1 MNYIIVIAVKIGSK
15 VVNDVIR
22 CYDFYIIN
30 KDIKVVYGEGFY
42 MVQPIKK
49 IALLTGGGDCPGLN
63 AVIRAITR
71 AAILNY
77 GIEVIGYRFGYKG
90 LYHNNFMPL
99 TMETVTGILHR
110 GGTILYSSNKD
121 NLFDYLVD
129 DGHGGKV
136 KKDVS
141 DVAVENLKKD
151 GVDVLVILGGDGTLT
166 SARDFSRKGVNVI
179 GVPKTMD
186 NDLASTD
193 VTYGFISAMSVGT
206 EFIDRLQTTA
216 KSHHR
221 VICCELMGRDAGWIT
236 LYAGLAG
243 NAGVCLIPEIP
254 FTIENIAK
262 AIKKRDEM
270 GLPYTVVAVAEG
282 AKYADG
288 TKVIGKI
295 VEDSPDP
302 VRYSGLAAK
311 VADDLE
317 KVIPNHEVRSVN
329 PGHIIRGGDITAYDR
344 ILSIRYGVAAVELIN
359 ECKFGNVVTI
369 NGDKMGY
376 TSLEEVIGA
385 AKIGQQKHVDPNG
398 ELVKAAKAIGISFGD
413 E

>member
-1 MNYIIVIAVKIGSK
+1 MGST
-15 VVNDVIR
+15 V
-22 CYDFYIIN
+22 
-30 KDIKVVYGEGFY
+30 
-42 MVQPIKK
+42 KK
-49 IALLTGGGDCPGLN
+49 IALLSGGGDCPGLN
-63 AVIRAITR
+63 AVIRTITKTAISK
-71 AAILNY
+71 Y
-77 GIEVIGYRFGYKG
+77 GYEVIGFVYGYRG
-90 LYHNNFMPL
+90 LYHNNYVEL
-99 TMETVTGILHR
+99 TEESVEDIYKE

-129 DGHGGKV
+129 DG
-136 KKDVS
+136 
-141 DVAVENLKKD
+141 AVENLKKD

-254 FTIENIAK
+254 FTIENVAK

-359 ECKFGNVVTI
+359 EGKFGNVVTI

>member
-1 MNYIIVIAVKIGSK
+1 MEKQIKTIG
-15 VVNDVIR
+15 V
-22 CYDFYIIN
+22 
-30 KDIKVVYGEGFY
+30 
-42 MVQPIKK
+42 
-49 IALLTGGGDCPGLN
+49 LTSGGDAPGMNAAVRAVVRTGLHKGFRMIGIQRGYNGLLN
-63 AVIRAITR
+63 GECFEMNLRSVSNIIQA
-71 AAILNY
+71 
-77 GIEVIGYRFGYKG
+77 
-90 LYHNNFMPL
+90 
-99 TMETVTGILHR
+99 
-110 GGTILYSSNKD
+110 GGTILYTARCLEFKTKEGQD
-121 NLFDYLVD
+121 KGAAKCRELGIDALV
-129 DGHGGKV
+129 
-136 KKDVS
+136 
-141 DVAVENLKKD
+141 
-151 GVDVLVILGGDGTLT
+151 VIGGDG
-166 SARDFSRKGVNVI
+166 SYRGARELAHRGIPMI
-179 GVPKTMD
+179 GLPGTID
-186 NDLASTD
+186 NDIACTEYTIGFDTAVNTAMEAIDKVRDTST
-193 VTYGFISAMSVGT
+193 
-206 EFIDRLQTTA
+206 
-216 KSHHR
+216 SHER
-221 VICCELMGRDAGWIT
+221 CSIIEVMGRDAGWIT

-359 ECKFGNVVTI
+359 EGKFGNVVTI

>member
-1 MNYIIVIAVKIGSK
+1 M
-15 VVNDVIR
+15 D
-22 CYDFYIIN
+22 N
-30 KDIKVVYGEGFY
+30 K
-42 MVQPIKK
+42 IKK

-71 AAILNY
+71 AAIMNY
-77 GIEVIGYRFGYKG
+77 GIDVIGYKFGYKG
-90 LYHNNFMPL
+90 LYHNNFIPL